1 MNAASIIV
9 IAIIV
14 ILSILAVAT
23 AEEPLDEV
31 FHVKA
36 AMNGFSFPPL
46 ATKIVSQPNEE
57 HQMTATAGKVE
68 PPKPAQNEEAENN
81 ELKRLTPY
89 SAVSC

>member
-1 MNAASIIV
+1 MNVASIIV

-14 ILSILAVAT
+14 ILSIVAVAT

-46 ATKIVSQPNEE
+46 ATKIVSQSAEE
-57 HQMTATAGKVE
+57 RQEATAGKIE
-68 PPKPAQNEEAENN
+68 PPKPLQNKEAENN
-81 ELKRLTPY
+81 ELKRLTPH

>member
-1 MNAASIIV
+1 MNVASIIV

-36 AMNGFSFPPL
+36 AMSGFTFPPL
-46 ATKIVSQPNEE
+46 ATKMVSQPKEE
-57 HQMTATAGKVE
+57 REIAATAGKVE
-68 PPKPAQNEEAENN
+68 PPKPVLTEETESK

>member
-1 MNAASIIV
+1 MNVASIIV

-36 AMNGFSFPPL
+36 AMNGFTFQPL
-46 ATKIVSQPNEE
+46 ATKIAPRSIEE
-57 HQMTATAGKVE
+57 HQSATTGKAE
-68 PPKPAQNEEAENN
+68 PPKPAQTEEAESK

>member
-1 MNAASIIV
+1 MNVASIIV

-14 ILSILAVAT
+14 ILSIVAVAT

-46 ATKIVSQPNEE
+46 ATKIVSQSEE
-57 HQMTATAGKVE
+57 TRQAAATIGKAE
-68 PPKPAQNEEAENN
+68 PPKLVQNEEVESK

-89 SAVSC
+89 SATSC